1 MKKTEIADINSI
13 ATAMT
18 LSDTQK
24 QELKDEWGKLQ
35 VLVKVS
41 EKEKFDSNK
50 LVVQSAL
57 SKIADLDARIKMIEL
72 YMGSLKNR
80 VEEVLQQKDKEKIE
94 QQKDPKHN
102 QW

>member
-1 MKKTEIADINSI
+1 MTKKEITDMNSI

-35 VLVKVS
+35 VLVKVA

-50 LVVQSAL
+50 LIVQTAL
-57 SKIADLDARIKMIEL
+57 SKMADLDARVKMIEI

-80 VEEVLQQKDKEKIE
+80 GEEILQEKI
-94 QQKDPKHN
+94 KYK
-102 QW
+102 

>member
-1 MKKTEIADINSI
+1 MKKTEITDLNSI

-50 LVVQSAL
+50 LVVQTAL
-57 SKIADLDARIKMIEL
+57 SKMADLDARVKMLEI
-72 YMGSLKNR
+72 YTGSLKNR
-80 VEEVLQQKDKEKIE
+80 LEEFIQSSEAIKQQ
-94 QQKDPKHN
+94 QDPRHN
-102 QW
+102 QE

>member
-80 VEEVLQQKDKEKIE
+80 VEEVLQQRD
-94 QQKDPKHN
+94 DRHN
-102 QW
+102 QE

>member
-1 MKKTEIADINSI
+1 MKKTEITDINSI

-35 VLVKVS
+35 VLVKVA

-50 LVVQSAL
+50 LVVQTSL

-80 VEEVLQQKDKEKIE
+80 VEEILQEKIK
-94 QQKDPKHN
+94 QK
-102 QW
+102 

>member
-1 MKKTEIADINSI
+1 MTKKEITDMNSI

-35 VLVKVS
+35 VLVKVA

-50 LVVQSAL
+50 LIVQTAL
-57 SKIADLDARIKMIEL
+57 SKMADLDARVKMIEI

-80 VEEVLQQKDKEKIE
+80 VEEILQEKI
-94 QQKDPKHN
+94 K
-102 QW
+102 

>member
-1 MKKTEIADINSI
+1 MTKKEITDINSI

-18 LSDTQK
+18 LSETQK

-35 VLVKVS
+35 VLVKVA

-80 VEEVLQQKDKEKIE
+80 VEAVLQQRD
-94 QQKDPKHN
+94 DRHN
-102 QW
+102 QE

>member
-1 MKKTEIADINSI
+1 MTNKEITDLNSI

-24 QELKDEWGKLQ
+24 KELKDEWGKLQ
-35 VLVKVS
+35 VLVKVA

-50 LVVQSAL
+50 LIVQTAL
-57 SKIADLDARIKMIEL
+57 SKMSDLNSRVQMIEI

-80 VEEVLQQKDKEKIE
+80 VEEALKKIDDKK
-94 QQKDPKHN
+94 
-102 QW
+102 

>member
-1 MKKTEIADINSI
+1 MKKTEITDLNSI

-35 VLVKVS
+35 VLVKVA

-50 LVVQSAL
+50 LVVQTAL
-57 SKIADLDARIKMIEL
+57 SKMADLDARVKMLEI
-72 YMGSLKNR
+72 YTGSLKNR
-80 VEEVLQQKDKEKIE
+80 LEEFIQSSEAIKQQ
-94 QQKDPKHN
+94 QDPRHN
-102 QW
+102 QE

>member
-1 MKKTEIADINSI
+1 MTKKEITDLNSI

-24 QELKDEWGKLQ
+24 KELKDEWGKLQ
-35 VLVKVS
+35 VLVKVA

-50 LVVQSAL
+50 LIVQTAL
-57 SKIADLDARIKMIEL
+57 SKMSDLNSRVQMIEI

-80 VEEVLQQKDKEKIE
+80 VEEALKKIDDKK
-94 QQKDPKHN
+94 
-102 QW
+102 